1 MAITVLL
8 EALSLFLCDCPQQE
22 VMSPVFSSLNT
33 GNGPERNTA
42 RYVCVCQ
49 SVWGN
54 YEGEKSIICPSVL
67 NIVCVSCSLIVAR
80 LNLKRKKK
88 QVYCGWNTLLQATS
102 KAWPRLLSYFHTGFL
117 WIFVLL
123 SVSLLLNR
131 LTQCKIKGSWFL
143 CLSMCNYLSE
153 NRVSLYE

>member
-54 YEGEKSIICPSVL
+54 NEGENSIIRPSVL
-67 NIVCVSCSLIVAR
+67 NIVCVSCSLIVTR
-80 LNLKRKKK
+80 LSLKRKAGVLRQKHS
-88 QVYCGWNTLLQATS
+88 TS
-102 KAWPRLLSYFHTGFL
+102 GYNQSQTETFEVFSYFVFFMNICFT
-117 WIFVLL
+117 
-123 SVSLLLNR
+123 
-131 LTQCKIKGSWFL
+131 
-143 CLSMCNYLSE
+143 
-153 NRVSLYE
+153 